1 MVEITNRTLEN
12 QTPILDA
19 RFTVFLN
26 WHHMLYCLTQR
37 GHDHEE
43 EGKSNGSIQGIT
55 RRGNP
60 KDYNVKLHGG
70 TQGFE
75 I

>member
-19 RFTVFLN
+19 RFAVFLE
-26 WHHMLYCLTQR
+26 LASYAVLQR

-43 EGKSNGSIQGIT
+43 EGKSNGSIQGIA

-70 TQGFE
+70 AQGFE
-75 I
+75 R